1 MKKVI
6 VNAQWQGGED
16 IATFDGAQELI
27 NLYLEGEDYIELP
40 VSTDVK
46 EMSVKKNGIKGY
58 EILRKQMQSA
68 YACIAEGAPD
78 RILTLGGG
86 CDADVPT
93 VVYLNERYK
102 GDLTV
107 LWLDAHGDLN
117 SPSES
122 SSSLFYG
129 MPLRSLMDDNC
140 FGLLDNRFPLK
151 ASNVVHIGGRDFDDA
166 EKKFIKDS
174 GISAYTARDIHADHG
189 LLRRIAENIQ
199 TSNIYIH
206 LDLDVTDPD
215 EFADTPLPVGG
226 GLSCEEVYSILEAAS
241 DKMIGLGIYEHIPCR
256 EMNAYIEKL
265 IKYGLAL

>member
-16 IATFDGAQELI
+16 LSVFEGAQEI
-27 NLYLEGEDYIELP
+27 ISLYLDGVDYAELP
-40 VSTDVK
+40 VSMDMK
-46 EMSVKKNGIKGY
+46 EVAAKKNGIKGY

-68 YACIAEGAPD
+68 YAYISEDAPD

-86 CDADVPT
+86 CDADVST

-102 GDLTV
+102 GDITV

-117 SPSES
+117 SPAES

-140 FGLLDNRFPLK
+140 FGLLENRFPLK
-151 ASNVVHIGGRDFDDA
+151 ASQIVHIGGRDFDDT
-166 EKKFIKDS
+166 EKQFIKNS
-174 GISAYTARDIHADHG
+174 GINAYTVQDIHDDHEMVH
-189 LLRRIAENIQ
+189 RIVDNIQ

-206 LDLDVTDPD
+206 LDLDVTDPE
-215 EFADTPLPVGG
+215 EFLNTPLPVGG
-226 GLSCEEVYSILEAAS
+226 GLNCEEVYSVLEASS
-241 DKMIGLGIYEHIPCR
+241 DKMIGLGIYEYIPSK
-256 EMNAYIEKL
+256 EINTYIEKL
-265 IKYGLAL
+265 IKFGLAL